1 MTRYLEYCP
10 PHSCRSRSAL
20 ICCLAGIVLAGCT
33 SPAVIESHAE
43 WLHETIR
50 TYPGETS
57 ARVIA
62 AAERVLKASDPH
74 DVKFDYGTGGF
85 RVTRPF
91 LIYAVVASEE
101 GQDSWSFRASEN
113 EVEATASVS
122 FRQAVTDK
130 FIVPIAS
137 PSSSHLRFGV
147 VTASSSG
154 QKHVIGSYRL
164 FFARMDYLLGKRK
177 DWVLCADA
185 PALLKLDPEAPGTD
199 GLCGIT
205 FQGDET
211 RPPPL
216 IAPSKAGLKKPN
228 PVRETLLNPSQISE

>member
-1 MTRYLEYCP
+1 MMRCL
-10 PHSCRSRSAL
+10 L
-20 ICCLAGIVLAGCT
+20 IFLTIITLTGCA
-33 SPAVIESHAE
+33 SPAIVESHAE
-43 WLHETIR
+43 WLHETTR

-62 AAERVLKASDPH
+62 AAERVLKASDPL

-113 EVEATASVS
+113 EMEASASVS
-122 FRQAVTDK
+122 FRQAVTDR

-137 PSSSHLRFGV
+137 PSNSHLRFGV
-147 VTASSSG
+147 ATASSSG

-177 DWVLCADA
+177 DWILCADA

-211 RPPPL
+211 KPPPL
-216 IAPSKAGLKKPN
+216 VAASKTKRKQHLIKD
-228 PVRETLLNPSQISE
+228 TMLNPSSLGELNLEP